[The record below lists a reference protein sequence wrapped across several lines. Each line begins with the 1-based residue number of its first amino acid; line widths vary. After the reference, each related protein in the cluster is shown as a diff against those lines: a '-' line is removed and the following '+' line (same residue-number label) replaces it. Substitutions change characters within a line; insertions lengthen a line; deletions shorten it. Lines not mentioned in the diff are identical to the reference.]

1 MKRKHKILAVLAC
14 AAVLTAGAAATAH
27 GGTWSQNGGRWYYY
41 NDSGSMVYGQ
51 WVLDNG
57 IYYYLDYD
65 GTMAVNRLIDDTYY
79 VNESGAMITNSWRLL
94 QDDPWSAES
103 HWYYFGSNG
112 QAYEDG
118 WKTIDGVRYHFSG
131 KQMDTGWLDDEG
143 NTYYL
148 NASGAMVTGWQYIYS
163 DRADSWSDQNWYYF
177 SSTGRMSKS
186 REQTIDGVDYVFDQ
200 YGRMLTGWVD
210 TDEFT
215 SSYYDNVTD
224 DVNRLM
230 YCEANGGAANG
241 WRYLLTPDESDENWY
256 YFRNGRAYTSSYRT
270 TALNDRYGV
279 ARIDNKIYCFNS
291 QGRMVT
297 GELELSNGRNY
308 YFDESGAMVTGRVEI
323 DGETYFFDKTGSL
336 GNIGAGYTG
345 VKDGYLYD
353 NGALVRAEDGLRY
366 EVVTVDGKDYLV
378 NESGKVKTGGTA
390 TDADGNK
397 YEVDKNDDGGYTIKR
412 VN

>member
-1 MKRKHKILAVLAC
+1 
-14 AAVLTAGAAATAH
+14 
-27 GGTWSQNGGRWYYY
+27 
-41 NDSGSMVYGQ
+41 MVYGQ

-186 REQTIDGVDYVFDQ
+186 R
-200 YGRMLTGWVD
+200 
-210 TDEFT
+210 
-215 SSYYDNVTD
+215 
-224 DVNRLM
+224 NRLSTAWTTYLTSM
-230 YCEANGGAANG
+230 GECSRDG
-241 WRYLLTPDESDENWY
+241 WIRM
-256 YFRNGRAYTSSYRT
+256 SSPAPT
-270 TALNDRYGV
+270 MT
-279 ARIDNKIYCFNS
+279 
-291 QGRMVT
+291 M
-297 GELELSNGRNY
+297 
-308 YFDESGAMVTGRVEI
+308 
-323 DGETYFFDKTGSL
+323 
-336 GNIGAGYTG
+336 
-345 VKDGYLYD
+345 
-353 NGALVRAEDGLRY
+353 
-366 EVVTVDGKDYLV
+366 
-378 NESGKVKTGGTA
+378 
-390 TDADGNK
+390 
-397 YEVDKNDDGGYTIKR
+397 
-412 VN
+412 

>member
-14 AAVLTAGAAATAH
+14 AAVLTAGAAATAY

-148 NASGAMVTGWQYIYS
+148 NGQLERPELVLFQQHGADVQVQGT
-163 DRADSWSDQNWYYF
+163 
-177 SSTGRMSKS
+177 
-186 REQTIDGVDYVFDQ
+186 DY
-200 YGRMLTGWVD
+200 R
-210 TDEFT
+210 
-215 SSYYDNVTD
+215 
-224 DVNRLM
+224 R
-230 YCEANGGAANG
+230 
-241 WRYLLTPDESDENWY
+241 R
-256 YFRNGRAYTSSYRT
+256 
-270 TALNDRYGV
+270 
-279 ARIDNKIYCFNS
+279 
-291 QGRMVT
+291 
-297 GELELSNGRNY
+297 
-308 YFDESGAMVTGRVEI
+308 
-323 DGETYFFDKTGSL
+323 
-336 GNIGAGYTG
+336 
-345 VKDGYLYD
+345 
-353 NGALVRAEDGLRY
+353 GLH
-366 EVVTVDGKDYLV
+366 
-378 NESGKVKTGGTA
+378 
-390 TDADGNK
+390 
-397 YEVDKNDDGGYTIKR
+397 I
-412 VN
+412 